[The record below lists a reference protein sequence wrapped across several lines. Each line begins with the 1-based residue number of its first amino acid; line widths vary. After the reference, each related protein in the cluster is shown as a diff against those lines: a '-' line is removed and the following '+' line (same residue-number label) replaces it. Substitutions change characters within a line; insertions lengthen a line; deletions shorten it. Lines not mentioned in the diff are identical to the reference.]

1 MDVTYRRKADE
12 LEVFMPRGGSSVV
25 RIIEVTHHQE
35 ERSSPDIE
43 QDTEHRYDEH
53 DDDDGDDDSEDDAA
67 SSVFESSLSIVP
79 MKYQYTLP
87 EVGFLFYKLVQL
99 VNKRFD
105 AVSEKMKEKF
115 EKNEKQ
121 NEVMRMDKTQVEIDK
136 ISINLEQM
144 LTVKVQEEKREMTG
158 EEIILT
164 RTVFS
169 KWRQMSRKENKIS
182 ALRILKHD
190 LVKEFIQICNLELYE
205 IGREI
210 HG

>member
-1 MDVTYRRKADE
+1 
-12 LEVFMPRGGSSVV
+12 MPRGGSSVV
-25 RIIEVTHHQE
+25 RIIEVTHQQE

-53 DDDDGDDDSEDDAA
+53 DDGDEDDDLEDDVD
-67 SSVFESSLSIVP
+67 SSVSESSLSILSL
-79 MKYQYTLP
+79 KYQYTLP

-105 AVSEKMKEKF
+105 AVNEKMRKKF

-121 NEVMRMDKTQVEIDK
+121 NEVMRMDKTQVEIER
-136 ISINLEQM
+136 ISINLDHM
-144 LTVKVQEEKREMTG
+144 LTVKAQEEKREMMG
-158 EEIILT
+158 KEIVLA

-169 KWRQMSRKENKIS
+169 EWRLISRKENKTS

-190 LVKEFIQICNLELYE
+190 LVKEFTQMCDLELYK

-210 HG
+210 HA

>member
-1 MDVTYRRKADE
+1 
-12 LEVFMPRGGSSVV
+12 MPRGGSSVV

-53 DDDDGDDDSEDDAA
+53 DDGDGDDDDDSADDVD
-67 SSVFESSLSIVP
+67 SSVFESSLSILPV
-79 MKYQYTLP
+79 KNEYTLP

-105 AVSEKMKEKF
+105 AVSEKMREKF
-115 EKNEKQ
+115 ENNEKQ
-121 NEVMRMDKTQVEIDK
+121 NEVMRMDKTQVEIER
-136 ISINLEQM
+136 ISNNLNQM
-144 LTVKVQEEKREMTG
+144 LTVKVQEEKREMLG
-158 EEIILT
+158 KEIDLA

-169 KWRQMSRKENKIS
+169 EWRQMSRKENKIS
-182 ALRILKHD
+182 ALRMLKHD
-190 LVKEFIQICNLELYE
+190 LVKEFIQMCNLELYE

-210 HG
+210 HA